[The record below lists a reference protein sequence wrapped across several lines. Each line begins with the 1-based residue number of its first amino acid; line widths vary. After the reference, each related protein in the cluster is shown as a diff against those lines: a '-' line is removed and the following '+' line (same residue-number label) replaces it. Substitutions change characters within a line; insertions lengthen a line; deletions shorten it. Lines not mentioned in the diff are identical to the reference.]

1 MHSSPSFVDDAP
13 MLLNAPNAAL
23 LASTVTDLP
32 VDVVRPAVP
41 TAPPPNGRALLPV
54 LEQLAQQELARLIA
68 AQPAPSPTPSC
79 DPAYAGLAWDL
90 GLSGDEFDPVANTP

>member
-1 MHSSPSFVDDAP
+1 

-23 LASTVTDLP
+23 TPSSTVTELP
-32 VDVVRPAVP
+32 VDALRPAP
-41 TAPPPNGRALLPV
+41 TPPPNGRALLPV

-68 AQPAPSPTPSC
+68 TQPAPSPTTA

-90 GLSGDEFDPVANTP
+90 GLSGDDFDPIAHAT

>member
-1 MHSSPSFVDDAP
+1 

-23 LASTVTDLP
+23 IASTLTELP
-32 VDVVRPAVP
+32 VDPARPSVTPAV
-41 TAPPPNGRALLPV
+41 PPNGRALLPV

-68 AQPAPSPTPSC
+68 AQPAPSPSPAA

-90 GLSGDEFDPVANTP
+90 GLSGDEFDSVAHAA

>member
-23 LASTVTDLP
+23 IASTLTELP
-32 VDVVRPAVP
+32 VDAARAPIAP
-41 TAPPPNGRALLPV
+41 APPPNGRALLPV

-68 AQPAPSPTPSC
+68 AQPAPSPSPTA

-90 GLSGDEFDPVANTP
+90 GLSGDEFDPVAQIP